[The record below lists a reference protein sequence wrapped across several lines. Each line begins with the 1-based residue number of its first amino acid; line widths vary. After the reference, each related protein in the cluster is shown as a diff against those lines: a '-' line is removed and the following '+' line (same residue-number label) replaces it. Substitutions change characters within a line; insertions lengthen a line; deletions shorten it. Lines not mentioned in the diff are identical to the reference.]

1 MRHTSDHAS
10 LYFLAGRV
18 MAKID
23 KELQRQLTAAARAEQ
38 RDSRGAPHQP
48 LEAVVRFRAPGGKQV
63 PDPETVQEIART
75 LLSRVE
81 QRTRE
86 APVAYNVFANLQS
99 MVVQAS
105 RTFLVELLA
114 QPEIA
119 SALANRPA
127 ASSEAADSE

>member
-1 MRHTSDHAS
+1 
-10 LYFLAGRV
+10 

-23 KELQRQLTAAARAEQ
+23 KELKRQLSAAARAEQ
-38 RDSRGAPHQP
+38 RGTARGRDQP
-48 LEAVVRFRAPGGKQV
+48 LEAVVHFRAPGGKQV
-63 PDPETVQEIART
+63 ADPEAVQEIARN

-81 QRTRE
+81 QRTSE
-86 APVAYNVFANLQS
+86 TPVAYNVFANLQS

-119 SALANRPA
+119 SALANR
-127 ASSEAADSE
+127 SSKATDHE

>member
-1 MRHTSDHAS
+1 
-10 LYFLAGRV
+10 

-23 KELQRQLTAAARAEQ
+23 KELKRQLSAAARAEQ
-38 RDSRGAPHQP
+38 QGMAGAWHQP
-48 LEAVVRFRAPGGKQV
+48 LEAVVRFHPPAGKQV
-63 PDPETVQEIART
+63 SDPETVQEIARD

-81 QRTRE
+81 QSTRE
-86 APVAYNVFANLQS
+86 APLAYNVFANLQS

-119 SALANRPA
+119 SALANR
-127 ASSEAADSE
+127 SSKATDPE

>member
-1 MRHTSDHAS
+1 
-10 LYFLAGRV
+10 

-23 KELQRQLTAAARAEQ
+23 KELKRQLSAAARAEERGTASG
-38 RDSRGAPHQP
+38 RDQP
-48 LEAVVRFRAPGGKQV
+48 LEAVVHFRAPDGKRV
-63 PDPETVQEIART
+63 ADPEAVQEIARD

-81 QRTRE
+81 QRTSE
-86 APVAYNVFANLQS
+86 TPVAYNVFANLQS

-119 SALANRPA
+119 SALANR
-127 ASSEAADSE
+127 SSKATDRE